1 MSLAAELQRYLAL
14 GINLQHRRIE
24 RSVGVGKSGT
34 NNAEGI
40 VKWKQDRREG
50 SLQSTNSFPA
60 NWGVVY
66 ETVERWEFSA

>member
-24 RSVGVGKSGT
+24 RGVGVGKSGT
-34 NNAEGI
+34 NNAEEI

-50 SLQSTNSFPA
+50 SLNSANSFPA

>member
-24 RSVGVGKSGT
+24 RGVGVGKSGT
-34 NNAEGI
+34 NNAEEI
-40 VKWKQDRREG
+40 IKWKQDRRDG
-50 SLQSTNSFPA
+50 SLHSENVFPA

>member
-24 RSVGVGKSGT
+24 RGVGVGKSGT
-34 NNAEGI
+34 NNAEEI
-40 VKWKQDRREG
+40 IKWKQDRRDG
-50 SLQSTNSFPA
+50 SLQSENVFPA

>member
-1 MSLAAELQRYLAL
+1 MSFATELQRYLAL

-24 RSVGVGKSGT
+24 RGVGVGKSGT
-34 NNAEGI
+34 NNAEEI
-40 VKWKQDRREG
+40 IKWKQDRRDG
-50 SLQSTNSFPA
+50 SLHSENVFPA

>member
-1 MSLAAELQRYLAL
+1 MNLGTELTRYLAQ
-14 GINLQHRRIE
+14 GIDLQHRRIE
-24 RSVGVGKSGT
+24 RGVGVGKSGT
-34 NNAEGI
+34 NNAEEI

>member
-24 RSVGVGKSGT
+24 RGVGVGKSGT
-34 NNAEGI
+34 NNAEEI
-40 VKWKQDRREG
+40 IKWKQDRREG
-50 SLQSTNSFPA
+50 SLHSENVFPA

>member
-1 MSLAAELQRYLAL
+1 MSFATELQRYLTL

-24 RSVGVGKSGT
+24 RGVGVGKSGT
-34 NNAEGI
+34 NNAEEI

-66 ETVERWEFSA
+66 ETVERWELSA

>member
-24 RSVGVGKSGT
+24 RGVGVGKSGT
-34 NNAEGI
+34 NNAEEI
-40 VKWKQDRREG
+40 VKWKQDRRDG
-50 SLQSTNSFPA
+50 SLHSENVFPA

>member
-1 MSLAAELQRYLAL
+1 MSLAAELQRYLTL

-24 RSVGVGKSGT
+24 RGVGVGKSGT
-34 NNAEGI
+34 NNAEEI
-40 VKWKQDRREG
+40 IKWKQDRRDG
-50 SLQSTNSFPA
+50 SLHSENVFPA

>member
-1 MSLAAELQRYLAL
+1 MSLAAELQRYLTL

-24 RSVGVGKSGT
+24 RGVGVGKSGT
-34 NNAEGI
+34 NNAEEI
-40 VKWKQDRREG
+40 VKWKQDRRDG
-50 SLQSTNSFPA
+50 SLHSENVFPA

>member
-1 MSLAAELQRYLAL
+1 MSFAAELQRYLTL

-24 RSVGVGKSGT
+24 RGVGVGKSGT
-34 NNAEGI
+34 NNAEEI
-40 VKWKQDRREG
+40 VKWKQDRRDG
-50 SLQSTNSFPA
+50 SLHSENVFPA

>member
-1 MSLAAELQRYLAL
+1 MSFATELQRYLTL

-24 RSVGVGKSGT
+24 RGVGVGKSGT
-34 NNAEGI
+34 NNAEEI
-40 VKWKQDRREG
+40 IKWKQDRRDG

-60 NWGVVY
+60 NWGVVH